1 MAKYAIN
8 NSLAGSQQNMSS
20 SYKTAVSVFA
30 GATARRGKI
39 YDVLIGTDG
48 TPADNAVDWD
58 ISRMTADGTGS
69 AATPQALDPAD
80 TAMAG
85 TSKVNYTAEPTVT
98 AASSLFQVGVNQR
111 ASYRWVAAPG
121 SELVYPALAN
131 NGFVLRAKSGGY
143 TSTFT
148 GAVLVEEQ

>member
-1 MAKYAIN
+1 M
-8 NSLAGSQQNMSS
+8 
-20 SYKTAVSVFA
+20 
-30 GATARRGKI
+30 
-39 YDVLIGTDG
+39 
-48 TPADNAVDWD
+48 
-58 ISRMTADGTGS
+58 
-69 AATPQALDPAD
+69 
-80 TAMAG
+80 
-85 TSKVNYTAEPTVT
+85 
-98 AASSLFQVGVNQR
+98 NQR